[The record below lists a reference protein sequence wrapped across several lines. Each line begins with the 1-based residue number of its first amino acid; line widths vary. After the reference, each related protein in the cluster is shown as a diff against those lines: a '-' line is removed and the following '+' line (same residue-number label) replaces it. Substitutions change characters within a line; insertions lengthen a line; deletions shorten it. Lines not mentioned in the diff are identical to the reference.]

1 MSKAKTQTT
10 KKQKTAKKSKPVV
23 SLKEKQA
30 TTSPSMPKQVQ
41 NAQDYLKKMLAE
53 SREKH
58 FGDKE
63 NLTFQDYKEA
73 TSKEVNSLFSLEGW
87 QDGEFMDDV
96 RQATLRG
103 AHPAANILF
112 WLFGLFI
119 FIALIWMSTAEVD
132 EVTRGEGRVI
142 PSSQVQIIQNLEGG
156 IVDEI
161 MIKEGDIV
169 EKGDVMIR
177 IDDTGFASSLAEKKA
192 KFDALQAEIARL
204 EAEAT
209 GKKEIKFPEEL
220 QEKAPHIVE
229 SELARYQARQAELES
244 SMGILKDQI
253 TQKEQELE
261 ELMKRRDQAS
271 RSYELSNEE
280 LEMTIPLEEEGVVSK
295 VDILR
300 LKRDVNDR
308 LGEKEATELA
318 VTRGQSALEEAK
330 KRSEE
335 RVFQF
340 KNEAL
345 TELATKKE
353 EYARLTE
360 VLKAVKDQ
368 VDRTTV
374 RAPVRGTIKRVLV
387 NTLGG
392 VITPGMD
399 LVELIP
405 LEDSLLV
412 EAKIRPSDI
421 AFLKPN
427 LDAVVKFSAYDF
439 TIYGGLEAKLEHIG
453 ADTVLDE
460 KGNAFYHIRVRTE
473 KNNLGDDGNELPII
487 PGMVAT
493 VDIISGKKTVLD
505 YMMKPLRRTREMALT
520 ER

>member
-1 MSKAKTQTT
+1 MTEIKKISK
-10 KKQKTAKKSKPVV
+10 KKKAVSEKPSV

-30 TTSPSMPKQVQ
+30 MTSPAPKKQ
-41 NAQDYLKKMLAE
+41 NEKDIHKHLQQALEESGLDKTNNKKPPTDYTKIAKQEM
-53 SREKH
+53 K
-58 FGDKE
+58 DM
-63 NLTFQDYKEA
+63 
-73 TSKEVNSLFSLEGW
+73 FSLEGW

-112 WLFGLFI
+112 WLFGIFI
-119 FIALIWMSTAEVD
+119 LIALIWMSTAEVD

-156 IVDEI
+156 IIEKI
-161 MIKEGDIV
+161 LIKEGDIV
-169 EKGDVMIR
+169 EKGDIMIH
-177 IDDTGFASSLAEKKA
+177 IDDTGFASSLAEKRA
-192 KFDALQAEIARL
+192 KLYALQAEISRL
-204 EAEAT
+204 SVEANGT
-209 GKKEIKFPEEL
+209 DEL
-220 QEKAPHIVE
+220 RYPIEVSLKTPHIVE
-229 SELARYQARQAELES
+229 SETARYNARQAELKS
-244 SMGILKDQI
+244 GMGILEDQI
-253 TQKEQELE
+253 SQKKQELE
-261 ELMKRRDQAS
+261 ELIKRKEQAK
-271 RSYELSNEE
+271 RSYALSKEE
-280 LEMTIPLEEEGVVSK
+280 LDLTIPLEKEGVVSK

-318 VTRGQSALEEAK
+318 VARGESALAEAK
-330 KRSEE
+330 KRSDE
-335 RVFQF
+335 RILKF

-345 TELATKKE
+345 TELATKKDE
-353 EYARLTE
+353 FARLTE

-387 NTLGG
+387 NTMGG

-405 LEDSLLV
+405 LEDSLLI

-427 LDAVVKFSAYDF
+427 LDAIVKFSAYDF

-460 KGNAFYHIRVRTE
+460 KGNAFYHIRVRTN
-473 KNNLGDDGNELPII
+473 KNNLGINSPELPII

-493 VDIISGKKTVLD
+493 VDIISGKKTILD